1 MKALR
6 ELEVGSFSHWYQ
18 QPIFAAFVSLIGV
31 LGTVGF
37 AEPFVELLVG

>member
-1 MKALR
+1 
-6 ELEVGSFSHWYQ
+6 VGAFSHWYQ

-37 AEPFVELLVG
+37 AEPFVELLVR